1 MCCLEPVQVQEA
13 AQENVIQPH
22 SSASERFPNVPP
34 QFPLSPRWKGLG
46 RSNTRNTEISNQAL
60 AKEKELTT
68 SPSFPSESGDSDE
81 ELTPPRASASTPRSG
96 AASSHTTQI
105 SYANSFGYPSQV
117 VNFSG
122 SVVFRAE
129 LCAFELPPR
138 HGSGE
143 WDVQIP
149 ISGTNFMAFVSES
162 DCPNL
167 WQCSRILEI
176 KTIDG
181 RLRESTCTLRWPS
194 YPPPSHAHSQ
204 KGCHFEC

>member
-13 AQENVIQPH
+13 AQENAIQPH
-22 SSASERFPNVPP
+22 GSASERFPNVPL

-46 RSNTRNTEISNQAL
+46 RSNTRNTEISNHTL
-60 AKEKELTT
+60 AKKKELTT
-68 SPSFPSESGDSDE
+68 SPSFPSESGDSDQ
-81 ELTPPRASASTPRSG
+81 ELTPPRASASTPRSR

-105 SYANSFGYPSQV
+105 SYASSFGYPSQV

-138 HGSGE
+138 HGFGE

-194 YPPPSHAHSQ
+194 SPPPKSCSQ
-204 KGCHFEC
+204 LKGCHFEC